1 MKVVLDT
8 NVLVSGTFWIGKSF
22 EVINSIELK
31 SIKLILSKELIDEY
45 NEVINREEIIDKI
58 ENKNLIMNETI
69 KKIISDAEIVE
80 PKEKFDAVKEDP
92 DDNII
97 LECAVEGKADFIV
110 SQDSHLLKLKE
121 FQGIKIMTPDEF
133 LEVLLH

>member
-31 SIKLILSKELIDEY
+31 GIKLILSKELIDEY

-92 DDNII
+92 DDNRI
-97 LECAVEGKADFIV
+97 LECAFERKADFIV

-121 FQGIKIMTPDEF
+121 FQGIRIVSPDDF
-133 LEVLLH
+133 LEVLV